1 MDQVEMIYEEEQSPL
16 HIKRELDINIPY
28 RVSFPSC
35 NIQQQKDTPK
45 TAIRNIEHLEP
56 EEQEIPTETT
66 PKTQIDVSSPRVPFL
81 THSQIMGMNQDD
93 DDMLYS
99 KSVFNNPLSEIPEEQ
114 TPSQLQ
120 NHSKP
125 SSQDFNLDNMSMVN
139 SQQLKFSKKSLE
151 KDLIVRLELENSRQK
166 EEYKEQIA
174 VMDVKIKELEKENF
188 ILKKKCNQEKVKQ
201 IELQLET
208 EYKITTLNE
217 QLYDQE
223 DFYKKQIV
231 SLKNDLNNAKFQITM
246 LKSQSQQQEQQLQ
259 HQSQLSK
266 SQITFQ
272 QPYIY
277 QQQQI
282 KQPYHVSLS
291 QSFTEMNVKNQKEVY
306 LSQTQYDSV
315 QFKIGQILRL
325 IDQQVDLNKKDLFD
339 LIQLLQTKIKQ
350 ILNMDEEEKMDEHR
364 TLITSLKAELGEIKL
379 LRTQLSK
386 IYQDYEQQMNK
397 KTVDQSIDSKI
408 NELNLQIL
416 GIKQEKLEL
425 NELTTKLQNQ
435 LASKDQIINELQ
447 SKLNNLSQ
455 TDTLRKQSQ
464 FVRSLQTNSM
474 IDLKIIKES
483 LKQRQEGIKKTFKSQ
498 NSPQSR
504 SHNPSPTLKFLN
516 SPKNSNNGS
525 NAMKKQSQQDTRQ
538 QFYNKT
544 SEFSVD
550 NSSSHQA
557 TNHNNNSSH
566 QNSEIIQKLVEQFK
580 GNSALAQRISSYSK
594 KN

>member
-35 NIQQQKDTPK
+35 NNQQQKDTPK
-45 TAIRNIEHLEP
+45 TAIRNIEHLES
-56 EEQEIPTETT
+56 EDQGIPTETT

-93 DDMLYS
+93 DDMHYS
-99 KSVFNNPLSEIPEEQ
+99 KSVFQNPLSEIPEEQ

-120 NHSKP
+120 NPSKP
-125 SSQDFNLDNMSMVN
+125 LSQDFNLDNMSMVN
-139 SQQLKFSKKSLE
+139 SQQLKFSKKSID
-151 KDLIVRLELENSRQK
+151 KDMIARLELENSKQK
-166 EEYKEQIA
+166 EEYKEQI
-174 VMDVKIKELEKENF
+174 VIMDAKIKELEKENF

-223 DFYKKQIV
+223 EFYKKQIL
-231 SLKNDLNNAKFQITM
+231 SYKNDLNNAKFQITM
-246 LKSQSQQQEQQLQ
+246 LKQQSSQDQLQ
-259 HQSQLSK
+259 PQQQLSK
-266 SQITFQ
+266 SQITLQ
-272 QPYIY
+272 QPYIN
-277 QQQQI
+277 QQQSI
-282 KQPYHVSLS
+282 KLPYHVSLS
-291 QSFTEMNVKNQKEVY
+291 QSFTEMNAKNQKDLY
-306 LSQTQYDSV
+306 LTQTQYESV
-315 QFKIGQILRL
+315 HLKIVQILRL
-325 IDQQVDLNKKDLFD
+325 IDQSIDFNKKDLFD
-339 LIQLLQTKIKQ
+339 LIQLLQNKIKM
-350 ILNMDEEEKMDEHR
+350 ILNMDEEEKIDEHR
-364 TLITSLKAELGEIKL
+364 TLISYMKSELGEIKL
-379 LRTQLSK
+379 LRGQLSK
-386 IYQDYEQQMNK
+386 IYLDYEQFINRKQIDSS
-397 KTVDQSIDSKI
+397 VDQKI

-416 GIKQEKLEL
+416 GFKQEKLEL
-425 NELTTKLQNQ
+425 NELTIILQNQ

-474 IDLKIIKES
+474 VDLKIIKES
-483 LKQRQEGIKKTFKSQ
+483 LKQRQEGIKKSLKSQ

-516 SPKNSNNGS
+516 SPKNSHNGS
-525 NAMKKQSQQDTRQ
+525 NVQKKQLQQDTKQ

-544 SEFSVD
+544 SEFSLD
-550 NSSSHQA
+550 NSSSHNA
-557 TNHNNNSSH
+557 INHNNNSAH
-566 QNSEIIQKLVEQFK
+566 QNSDIIQKLVEQFK

>member
-1 MDQVEMIYEEEQSPL
+1 MDQMEMIYEEEQSPL

-56 EEQEIPTETT
+56 EDQEIHTETT

-99 KSVFNNPLSEIPEEQ
+99 KSAFQNPLSEIPEEQ

-120 NHSKP
+120 NQSKP
-125 SSQDFNLDNMSMVN
+125 LSQDFNLDNMSMVN
-139 SQQLKFSKKSLE
+139 SQQLKFSKKSFD
-151 KDLIVRLELENSRQK
+151 KDLITRLELENSKQK
-166 EEYKEQIA
+166 EDYKEQI
-174 VMDVKIKELEKENF
+174 VMMDVKIKELEKENY

-217 QLYDQE
+217 QLYDKE
-223 DFYKKQIV
+223 EFYKKQI
-231 SLKNDLNNAKFQITM
+231 LQFKNDLNNAKFQITM
-246 LKSQSQQQEQQLQ
+246 LKQQQSQDQLQ
-259 HQSQLSK
+259 PQQQLSK
-266 SQITFQ
+266 SQITLQ
-272 QPYIY
+272 QSYIN
-277 QQQQI
+277 QQQSI

-291 QSFTEMNVKNQKEVY
+291 QSFTEMNAKNQKE
-306 LSQTQYDSV
+306 QCMTQAQYESV
-315 QFKIGQILRL
+315 HLKIVQILKL
-325 IDQQVDLNKKDLFD
+325 IDQSLELNKKDLFD
-339 LIQLLQTKIKQ
+339 LIQILQNKIKM

-364 TLITSLKAELGEIKL
+364 TLISSLKAELGEIKL
-379 LRTQLSK
+379 LRGQLSK
-386 IYQDYEQQMNK
+386 IYFDYEQFMSRKPMDQS
-397 KTVDQSIDSKI
+397 VDQKI

-416 GIKQEKLEL
+416 GVKQEKLEL
-425 NELTTKLQNQ
+425 NELTIKLQNQ
-435 LASKDQIINELQ
+435 LSSKDQIINELQ

-474 IDLKIIKES
+474 VDLKIIKES

-525 NAMKKQSQQDTRQ
+525 NAQKKQSQQDTKQ

-550 NSSSHQA
+550 NGSSHHA
-557 TNHNNNSSH
+557 TNQNNNSGH
-566 QNSEIIQKLVEQFK
+566 QNSDIIQKLVEQFK
-580 GNSALAQRISSYSK
+580 GNSALAQRIQSYSK